1 MSQKEIGLDTFAVTV
16 PFLDSGTGKKIDVI
30 NNIQYY
36 RSSKK
41 SNRKNDISDEQKSLL
56 RRILKSLKM
65 IGFIFFLY
73 RICKNKK
80 PDIIHAHAMF
90 FCGIPALLIGR
101 ILKLP
106 TFYEVRSIWVLP
118 KDGKHKSYFHRLV
131 AKVLLK
137 LEIFTMKSA
146 NKVFVVNDNLK
157 QTLVS
162 FGVPEEHMT
171 VVKNAVNTSL
181 IVEKIKKARNEN
193 SPKKV
198 TFGYIG
204 SITSYEGIPFMIK
217 SIEELSKIRD
227 DFRFVIYGSVRDPRE
242 KQKILDTIEECSMSK
257 YVFCKGSVPP
267 SEIHKVYNEI
277 DIVVNPRLKN
287 TITDTVTPLKP
298 LEAMAYGKVFV
309 GSDVG
314 GIKELLKDS
323 DQGIFFKA
331 DSVDDLVKTLDSVG
345 NMSQKELN
353 LLGHK
358 SREFVVREKSWIHN
372 AKIYKKE
379 YLNF

>member
-1 MSQKEIGLDTFAVTV
+1 
-16 PFLDSGTGKKIDVI
+16 
-30 NNIQYY
+30 
-36 RSSKK
+36 
-41 SNRKNDISDEQKSLL
+41 
-56 RRILKSLKM
+56 
-65 IGFIFFLY
+65 
-73 RICKNKK
+73 
-80 PDIIHAHAMF
+80 
-90 FCGIPALLIGR
+90 
-101 ILKLP
+101 
-106 TFYEVRSIWVLP
+106 
-118 KDGKHKSYFHRLV
+118 
-131 AKVLLK
+131 K